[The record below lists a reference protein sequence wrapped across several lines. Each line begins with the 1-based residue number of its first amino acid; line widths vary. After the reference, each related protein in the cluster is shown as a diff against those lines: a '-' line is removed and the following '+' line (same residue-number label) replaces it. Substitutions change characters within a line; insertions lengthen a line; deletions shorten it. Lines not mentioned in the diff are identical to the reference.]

1 MRVVVLGL
9 AVGAMAMVAAACASE
24 APVEE
29 PTNTSA
35 AASTVSL
42 GSEDEP
48 DEASP
53 HAPVSL
59 IDQGNATLLPFVE
72 PMRRARQRMTIDQV
86 SATITQVTG
95 GIGWTEIQGG
105 REVDL
110 FDVFASSL
118 GVPDYVEVTREDLS
132 ASALFHKFL
141 DEAARHVCTELV
153 DRETGWQPEAMHLMV
168 HANPDDTL
176 ETAPEA
182 IDANLRYLLLRYH
195 GRKVGDEGVALNAW
209 RWLFESVTHVSGDPV
224 IGWRAVCV
232 GLISHPDFYS
242 Y

>member
-1 MRVVVLGL
+1 MRVVFLGL
-9 AVGAMAMVAAACASE
+9 VVGAMSMVAACASE

-29 PTNTSA
+29 PTAQST
-35 AASTVSL
+35 ASF
-42 GSEDEP
+42 GSEDDP

-53 HAPVSL
+53 HAPVAL
-59 IDQGNATLLPFVE
+59 VDQGTSTLLPFVE

-86 SATITQVTG
+86 SATLTRVTG
-95 GIGWTEIQGG
+95 GLGWTEIQGG

-110 FDVFASSL
+110 FDVFGSSL

-141 DEAARHVCTELV
+141 DEAARQVCSELV
-153 DRETGWQPEAMHLMV
+153 DQETGSEPVEMHLMV
-168 HANPDDTL
+168 HADADDTL
-176 ETAPEA
+176 ESAPEA

-195 GRKVGDEGVALNAW
+195 GRKVGEDGVALNAW
-209 RWLFESVTHVSGDPV
+209 RWLFHSVTHVSGEPA

-232 GLISHPDFYS
+232 GLISHPEFYS